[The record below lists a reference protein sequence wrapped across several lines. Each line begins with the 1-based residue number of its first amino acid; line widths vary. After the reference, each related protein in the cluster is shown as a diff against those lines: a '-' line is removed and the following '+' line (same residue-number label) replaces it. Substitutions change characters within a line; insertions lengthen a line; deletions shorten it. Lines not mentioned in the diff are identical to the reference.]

1 MENDKPTRKTAS
13 HKIIEEEEHTAEM
26 LRQAKLQSIKPG
38 SKEMEVY
45 LSAGYPDIGTRE
57 HALEILKSRKENP
70 MYYPWELEQRA
81 RAFLEALDARPK

>member
-13 HKIIEEEEHTAEM
+13 SKITQEEEYTERLLA
-26 LRQAKLQSIKPG
+26 QARLQSIKPG
-38 SKEMEVY
+38 SKQMEALLAV
-45 LSAGYPDIGTRE
+45 GYPEIGTRE

-70 MYYPWELEQRA
+70 MYYPWEMEQKA